1 MNTMKKIFFP
11 FFLFG
16 LLLSCNNDDDT
27 PDAPPEEPDQE
38 VQQPVELQSE
48 INEFVWKGM
57 NYWYFWQADQD
68 LLTDTKDDDQDD
80 FYTFL
85 NSYSESEALFNDL
98 VYQPGTVDDF
108 SWYIPD
114 VEEQLNSFRGIS
126 TSYGIG
132 FPSSLIRP
140 SSEANDIVI
149 YIAYVDKDS
158 PADSAGFKRGDVIHR
173 VDGERMTTANAS
185 IINKI
190 FSQETISLGLANIDE
205 NGLVIPKGDEIS
217 ITAEVITSNP
227 VHFSDVLEMNGKS
240 IGYLVYNGFNAP
252 FNGELNEVFGT
263 FKAANIDELVLDLRY
278 NGGGSVL
285 SSAHLASMINGNI
298 AAEQDAFARLQYN
311 PKRNVDNGIIF
322 PFFNEVF
329 LFDKN
334 TSEFIGEEAAN
345 RLTTV
350 DRLYVLVSN
359 ATASASE
366 MIINGLRPYMPVKL
380 IGERTVGKNEG
391 SITVV
396 DAPASG
402 GDDPYIDLDNRNPNH
417 TVGMQ
422 PIVFQVFNSRNESD
436 YTFGFEPDILVEEAD
451 FVNDI
456 RPFGDSNE
464 ALLNAALKDMGVLS
478 AKVARESSRAMNTV
492 VIQNRI
498 RQSKF
503 ANEMYLQKYD
513 LDFLKH

>member
-1 MNTMKKIFFP
+1 MKKILIP
-11 FFLFG
+11 ILIGG
-16 LLLSCNNDDDT
+16 LVLSCNNDDDM
-27 PDAPPEEPDQE
+27 PSNPPQGE
-38 VQQPVELQSE
+38 VTLENE
-48 INEFVWKGM
+48 INEFVWNAM

-68 LLTDTKDDDQDD
+68 LLADTRDDDQDD

-85 NSYSESEALFNDL
+85 NSYSGSEELFDDL

-132 FPSSLIRP
+132 FPSNLIRP
-140 SSEANDIVI
+140 SGEANDVVI
-149 YIAYVDKDS
+149 FIAYVDKDS
-158 PADSAGFKRGDVIHR
+158 PADRAGFRRGDVIHR
-173 VDGERMTTANAS
+173 VDGERMTTENAS

-205 NGLVIPKGDEIS
+205 NGLVTPQGDEIS

-227 VHFSDVLEMNGKS
+227 VHFSEVLEINGKS
-240 IGYLVYNGFNAP
+240 IGYLVYNAFNAP

-263 FKAANIDELVLDLRY
+263 FQAANVDELVLDLRY

-285 SSAHLASMINGNI
+285 SSAHLASMINGGI
-298 AAEQDAFARLQYN
+298 TADQDAFARLQYN
-311 PKRNVDNGIIF
+311 AKRNADNGVVF

-334 TSEFIGEEAAN
+334 TSDFIGQETAN

-359 ATASASE
+359 STASASE
-366 MIINGLRPYMPVKL
+366 MIINGLRPYMPVIL
-380 IGERTVGKNEG
+380 VGERTLGKNEG

-402 GDDPYIDLDNRNPNH
+402 GNDPYVDLDNRNPNH

-422 PIVFQVFNSRNESD
+422 PIVFQVFNSRGESD
-436 YTFGFEPDILVEEAD
+436 YTFGFEPDILVDEAN
-451 FVNDI
+451 FVNNI
-456 RPFGDSNE
+456 RPFGDSDE
-464 ALLNAALKDMGVLS
+464 ALLNAALSDMGIIT
-478 AKVARESSRAMNTV
+478 AKSTRESSRAINTAT
-492 VIQNRI
+492 I
-498 RQSKF
+498 RNQMQQAKF
-503 ANEMYLQKYD
+503 ADEMYLQEYD